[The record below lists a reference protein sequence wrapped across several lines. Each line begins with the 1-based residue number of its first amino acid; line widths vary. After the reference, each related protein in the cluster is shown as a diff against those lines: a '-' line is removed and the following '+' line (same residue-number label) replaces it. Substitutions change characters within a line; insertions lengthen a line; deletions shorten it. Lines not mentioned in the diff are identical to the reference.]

1 MYGEANTNYVKVEVF
16 CEGDLIWDAMLNQ
29 VRNKTTL
36 SSLSFPKFSK
46 LGNDVLQPSFQKF
59 DKPLL
64 QVRFSLETDSS
75 HCLKGCISCCR
86 QI

>member
-1 MYGEANTNYVKVEVF
+1 MYGKANTNYVKVEVF

-29 VRNKTTL
+29 VGNNTTTL
-36 SSLSFPKFSK
+36 SSPSFPKFSK

-59 DKPLL
+59 DKPLV
-64 QVRFSLETDSS
+64 QVRSPYFSPEVLR
-75 HCLKGCISCCR
+75 ISFCR